1 MPLLLLSM
9 TILTSLRIDSHI
21 VSTIDS
27 SMSLLSLC
35 FVLSVW
41 SVPMRLYSYQDLV
54 YLLIGI
60 GAIPDSPRT
69 IADWDRYRSLS
80 IQTRPEC
87 PLTNE
92 IYSCDANGSIA
103 SLNLTSKGRR
113 AIIHRLDLALQR
125 TVIRDFVGHITFGAL
140 PSYTEVVNSAW
151 LSVGT
156 RDDVIATRLSAAPL
170 FIMRNVSLP
179 YYDFTI
185 PYGPL
190 VPLNS
195 SRCQFFNV
203 SMLCPIPRWLWPCF
217 NATTVAPP
225 CVQPPPPPLSTF
237 GPDFLPCYSS
247 GICHIECT
255 PPPADGFF
263 CDDLY
268 STGHFYFPQ
277 TPGFAV
283 LDVSLSFAS
292 LAVSFDFKAPVRG
305 LVRQIEIW
313 DWLSLNWTVLD
324 FGITERKA
332 ENNVEILLPPVLTNR
347 IRTTFELWFPQTDAI
362 STLDIR
368 RTRAGEEAPV
378 VLQPLPICAPVES
391 FSSRSMLDETLGDS
405 FCVGRIC
412 QLACQRAANFTFDRA
427 VLPRFVVIEGGALWP
442 GANLVATP
450 SLETRIYSFNASAS
464 LIPIKSVEISSEV
477 GAVSRVRL
485 IGDPPN
491 GESLPA
497 PVLPNQLG
505 LPGIF
510 VKRTLQALP
519 PGYINTTAT
528 LATNSSS
535 SCATLS
541 GATVVSTA
549 LVASTQFAFTADGSL
564 LKCITTTDA
573 GWTNVTDV
581 AKLSRLTLN
590 IGSPTP
596 SRKLVA
602 ISNRLLAV
610 VSASSLIHDG
620 SVLRLFVNRRITQ
633 TAIDVLDVSNGVW
646 FNNLL
651 QHDIRTHNISD
662 IDVVVHQNASS
673 FGVVARAT
681 SLASVFDWRAFPF
694 VLVECETNVDC
705 LSCLTNEANIQA
717 CRWCGTRCTSQ
728 QVSCFANETS
738 VARAVQCPEET
749 TTTAATTSTTTATTA
764 TTSLSSSMEA
774 TATSVQSADSTSI
787 LESSGSLMSVDAAD
801 PLVPLYIV
809 VGLVGGFIVIGA
821 LVAVV
826 WWFRRQDQI
835 REAPAAE
842 PSIPLQDIAKPALDS
857 RPSPYEDGHILSE
870 NGPYEDGNFNS

>member
-1 MPLLLLSM
+1 
-9 TILTSLRIDSHI
+9 
-21 VSTIDS
+21 
-27 SMSLLSLC
+27 
-35 FVLSVW
+35 
-41 SVPMRLYSYQDLV
+41 MRLYAYQDLV

-69 IADWDRYRSLS
+69 VGEWNQYRALS

-87 PLTNE
+87 PLANE

-113 AIIHRLDLALQR
+113 AIIHRLDLALHR
-125 TVIRDFVGHITFGAL
+125 TLIRDFVGHITFGAL
-140 PSYTEVVNSAW
+140 PSHTEVVDSAW

-170 FIMRNVSLP
+170 FIMRNVTLP

-185 PYGPL
+185 PYGPI

-237 GPDFLPCYSS
+237 GPEFLPCYSS
-247 GICHIECT
+247 GICRIECS

-283 LDVSLSFAS
+283 LDITLSFAS
-292 LAVSFDFKAPVRG
+292 LAVSFDFKAPTRG
-305 LVRQIEIW
+305 LLRQIEIW

-324 FGITERKA
+324 FGITDRKA
-332 ENNVEILLPPVLTNR
+332 ENNLEILLPPVLTNR
-347 IRTTFELWFPQTDAI
+347 IRATLELWFPQIDAI
-362 STLDIR
+362 SMLDIR
-368 RTRAGEEAPV
+368 RTRAGEEAPII
-378 VLQPLPICAPVES
+378 LPPLPICAPVES

-464 LIPIKSVEISSEV
+464 LIPTKSVEISSQV

-485 IGDPPN
+485 IGDPAN
-491 GESLPA
+491 GEPLPV
-497 PVLPNQLG
+497 PMLPNQLG

-519 PGYINTTAT
+519 PGYVNTTAT
-528 LATNSSS
+528 LATNSSG
-535 SCATLS
+535 SCATVS
-541 GATVVSTA
+541 GATVVSMA
-549 LVASTQFAFTADGSL
+549 QVASTQFAFTTDGSL
-564 LKCITTTDA
+564 LKCITTTTTTTTDE

-602 ISNRLLAV
+602 VGNRLLAV
-610 VSASSLIHDG
+610 VSASSLMHDG
-620 SVLRLFVNRRITQ
+620 SVLRLLVNRRITQ

-646 FNNLL
+646 FSNLL
-651 QHDIRTHNISD
+651 QHDIRMHNISD

-681 SLASVFDWRAFPF
+681 GLASVFDWRAFPF

-705 LSCLTNEANIQA
+705 LSCVTNEANIQA

-738 VARAVQCPEET
+738 VQRAAQCPEET
-749 TTTAATTSTTTATTA
+749 TTTAATTSTTTAATA
-764 TTSLSSSMEA
+764 TTLSSSVEA
-774 TATSVQSADSTSI
+774 TATSPQSDSTSFV
-787 LESSGSLMSVDAAD
+787 ESSGSVVSVDAAD
-801 PLVPLYIV
+801 PLVPLYVV
-809 VGLVGGFIVIGA
+809 VGLVGGFVVIGA
-821 LVAVV
+821 LVAAV

-842 PSIPLQDIAKPALDS
+842 PSIPLQDIAKPALTVDS